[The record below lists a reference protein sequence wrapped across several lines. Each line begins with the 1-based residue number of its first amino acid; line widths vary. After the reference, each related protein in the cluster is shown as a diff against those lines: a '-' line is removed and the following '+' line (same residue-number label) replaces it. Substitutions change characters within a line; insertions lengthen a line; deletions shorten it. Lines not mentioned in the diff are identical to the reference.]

1 MLNHWTIL
9 KRKTVITLRENKSG
23 KINQANSGSKSNN
36 FETNTKTQ
44 DLELVKTA
52 YLAPKQEVIPTE
64 KEIEDALVYE
74 NGVTSIDFMMPAEE
88 REILEKNLNKY
99 SDVEKMQKVLQ
110 IAKKNKLLS
119 EDLKTLELVTKTG
132 ELSDKLFDLL
142 TNEDNLA
149 VLEQY
154 IQRKFEE
161 GDIAKAYKEIGLLN
175 KAMLDAREG
184 MLQKM
189 RVGKSGKK
197 AKIALKFTN
206 DAGEDFQLGVE
217 TDV

>member
-1 MLNHWTIL
+1 M
-9 KRKTVITLRENKSG
+9 RENKSG
-23 KINQANSGSKSNN
+23 KMNQAYSGSKSNN
-36 FETNTKTQ
+36 FETNTRTA
-44 DLELVKTA
+44 DLALAETA
-52 YLAPKQEVIPTE
+52 FLSPKQEVLPTD
-64 KEIEDALVYE
+64 KDLEDTIVYE
-74 NGVTSIDFMMPAEE
+74 NGVTSIDFMMPEDE

-132 ELSDKLFDLL
+132 DFSDKLFDLL
-142 TNEDNLA
+142 MDENNLA
-149 VLEQY
+149 VLEAY
-154 IQRKFEE
+154 IRRKFEE
-161 GDIAKAYKEIGLLN
+161 GDIAKAYKEVGLLN

-184 MLQKM
+184 MLQKL
-189 RVGKSGKK
+189 RAGKSGKK

-206 DAGEDFQLGVE
+206 DNGEDFQLGVE